1 VVQTD
6 AHQMPKLIVVE
17 KPETWKFNLE
27 DVEVVTPD
35 AYISDPSYQSTK
47 NIKVLNLCK
56 SYQYQSEGY
65 YVSLLAEARGH
76 KVLPGVTTIQDL
88 RFPSIL
94 RDDSLDFDELIQ
106 NTFKGESDDRVE
118 FNVYFGS
125 TQSEHLNKLALQL
138 FQMVQA
144 PSLRAAFSKK
154 TKWVLQSIKPISLNE
169 VPEDDKPV
177 LILALEKYF
186 LRRRDYRVD
195 KKKYDLAI
203 LVNPDDT
210 NPPSD
215 GRALKRIYKAALEAG
230 FNTEFIT
237 KDDFDQIIQYDALF
251 IRETTNVNHHTF
263 RFAKKAASLGLAVID
278 DPESI
283 LKCTNKVYL
292 HELLNAHK
300 ILTPRSIVI
309 TEESC
314 QSLPGKMPFPFI
326 LKQPDGAFSK
336 GVFKINTLQE
346 FKKVRAS
353 MFEKSD
359 LLIAQEFLPTPFD
372 WRVGVIDGQVIYV
385 CKYFMAAK
393 HWQIVKW
400 SANKETS
407 LDGDVESIPVDQA
420 PSGLLR
426 TALKATGLIGKSLY
440 GVDMK
445 EVDGKFYVIE
455 INDNPNIDAGIE
467 DKILKEK
474 LYAIIMEVFLNKI
487 KFEKQ

>member
-1 VVQTD
+1 
-6 AHQMPKLIVVE
+6 MPKLIVVE
-17 KPETWKFNLE
+17 KPELWKFSLE
-27 DVEVVTPD
+27 DVEVITPD
-35 AYISDPSYQSTK
+35 QYISDERFQSIK
-47 NIKVLNLCK
+47 NLKVLNLCK

-76 KVLPGVTTIQDL
+76 KVLPGVATIQDL

-106 NTFKGESDDRVE
+106 NTFKTDPYERVE
-118 FNVYFGS
+118 FNIYFGI
-125 TQSEHLNKLALQL
+125 TQSENLNRLGRQL
-138 FQMVQA
+138 FQLVQA
-144 PSLRAAFSKK
+144 PSLRAVFTKK
-154 TKWVLQSIKPISLNE
+154 TKWVLTTLRPISINE
-169 VPEDDKPV
+169 VPESDKP
-177 LILALEKYF
+177 LLASALEKYF
-186 LRRRDYRVD
+186 LRRRDFKHD

-203 LVNPDDT
+203 LVNPEEA

-215 GRALKRIYKAALEAG
+215 DRALKRFYKAALEAG

-237 KDDFDQIIQYDALF
+237 KNDFDQLIQYDALF

-278 DPESI
+278 DPTSI

-292 HELLNAHK
+292 HELLNANK
-300 ILTPRSIVI
+300 ILTPKSFVI
-309 TEESC
+309 SEDNC
-314 QSLPGKMPFPFI
+314 QKLPEKMAFPFI
-326 LKQPDGAFSK
+326 LKLPDGAFSK
-336 GVFKINTLQE
+336 GVEKINSIE
-346 FKKVRAS
+346 EYKNVREV

-372 WRVGVIDGQVIYV
+372 WRVGIIDNQVIYV
-385 CKYFMAAK
+385 CKYFMADK
-393 HWQIVKW
+393 HWQIVNW

-407 LDGDVESIPVDQA
+407 RDGDVEAIPVDQA
-420 PSGLLR
+420 PSGLLK
-426 TALKATGLIGKSLY
+426 TALKATSLIGKSLY

-467 DKILKEK
+467 DKILKDK
-474 LYAIIMEVFLNKI
+474 LYSIVMEVFLNKI
-487 KFEKQ
+487 KFEK